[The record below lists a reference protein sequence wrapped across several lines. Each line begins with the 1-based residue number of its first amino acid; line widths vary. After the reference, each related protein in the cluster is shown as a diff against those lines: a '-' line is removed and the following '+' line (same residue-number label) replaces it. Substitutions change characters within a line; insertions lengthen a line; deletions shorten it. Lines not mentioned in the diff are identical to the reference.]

1 MMYCLN
7 LEANSTM
14 LPDFFISHPSI
25 NILNPEMNRRFT
37 LVNTFDEVPI
47 LVRYLN
53 KSEAAFL
60 SVRCELLPIIRR
72 YFS

>member
-1 MMYCLN
+1 MMQCLN
-7 LEANSTM
+7 LETYSTM
-14 LPDFFISHPSI
+14 LLDCFLSPSI
-25 NILNPEMNRRFT
+25 NSLNPEMNRRFT

-60 SVRCELLPIIRR
+60 SVRCELLTIIRR